1 MLSYHSLEDR
11 PVKQCF
17 QRLSQEGTLE
27 NSYQKCY
34 PGFGRGG
41 CGQSARAQRKN
52 ARSREARSRPARDAA
67 QESVAAMSEFY
78 TVKQIDNSRLVRP
91 MAPNRI
97 RECARLVFLGGMI
110 ALCALLYAWQHFETI
125 QLRYTLESLRSE
137 HSQAA
142 ELNQQLKLEVAGLRS
157 PGRIDIIARRQLGLT
172 APVPGQVA
180 PMDLPPNAV
189 MAEARPSGAQAG
201 QQ

>member
-1 MLSYHSLEDR
+1 
-11 PVKQCF
+11 
-17 QRLSQEGTLE
+17 
-27 NSYQKCY
+27 
-34 PGFGRGG
+34 
-41 CGQSARAQRKN
+41 
-52 ARSREARSRPARDAA
+52 
-67 QESVAAMSEFY
+67 
-78 TVKQIDNSRLVRP
+78 
-91 MAPNRI
+91 MAPHRI

-125 QLRYTLESLRSE
+125 QLRYDLESLRAE

-157 PGRIDIIARRQLGLT
+157 PGRIDMIARRQLGLT

-189 MAEARPSGAQAG
+189 MAEARASGAQTG

>member
-1 MLSYHSLEDR
+1 
-11 PVKQCF
+11 
-17 QRLSQEGTLE
+17 
-27 NSYQKCY
+27 
-34 PGFGRGG
+34 
-41 CGQSARAQRKN
+41 
-52 ARSREARSRPARDAA
+52 
-67 QESVAAMSEFY
+67 MSEFY
-78 TVKQIDNSRLVRP
+78 TIKQIDNSRVVRT

-125 QLRYTLESLRSE
+125 QLRYDLESLRSE
-137 HSQAA
+137 RSQAS
-142 ELNQQLKLEVAGLRS
+142 ELNQELKLEVAGLRS

-172 APVPGQVA
+172 APIPGQVA

-189 MAEARPSGAQAG
+189 MAEARSSGVQAG